1 MGLVITKSN
10 KRCGM
15 TKCHLG
21 SLYMRIMSLWLK
33 CAVGGSKKEG
43 GDRIKDKI
51 GGSGSAVMEMSG
63 GHWW

>member
-1 MGLVITKSN
+1 MLFGLIIHAHRV
-10 KRCGM
+10 
-15 TKCHLG
+15 
-21 SLYMRIMSLWLK
+21 
-33 CAVGGSKKEG
+33 AVAEMCSGGSKKEG